1 MSKIVRLTKVLEYYD
16 GPVLFE
22 GRDSY
27 GGHYIGLAVKSKG
40 PDDLFAVI
48 GVEPDRLRRF
58 RNGSLDL
65 LTLIA
70 EREDPSWFTG
80 TQRRGS
86 SDIFEITL
94 QTELLSETDYL
105 PEQGFFLHDTL
116 VENGVVVAA
125 REYNHLVMEVSVEPT
140 EASSEHRI
148 HADTL
153 SKLLGH
159 IQTIVKH
166 AFNRSIR
173 GLSASIRSG
182 IDLKDAHALD
192 VLVPA
197 ASGSFKV
204 VLGVSKEPQ
213 DLFRRSEIAR
223 GLELVDELFSEVA
236 DPKKDVEI
244 ARNYK
249 GHLAGAYLRLL
260 KFLDEKDTGLKYSWA
275 EPADDTPRS
284 FSISHG
290 QIRPLIDELS
300 KVAKLGTET
309 VVLVGSVEKVDA
321 KVGTWRLITSDGP
334 VNGRRRDGGPGLEGV
349 VIKNKRYRFTCE
361 EELEAQEVSESEKK
375 NLYLVD
381 LEVL

>member
-1 MSKIVRLTKVLEYYD
+1 MSNTVRLTKVLEHYD

-27 GGHYIGLAVKSKG
+27 GGHYIGVAVQSEG
-40 PDDLFAVI
+40 PGDLFAVV

-65 LTLIA
+65 LALMT
-70 EREDPSWFTG
+70 EREDPTWFIG
-80 TQRRGS
+80 TQRMDGS
-86 SDIFEITL
+86 DVFDIAA
-94 QTELLSETDYL
+94 QTRPLAETDYL
-105 PEQGFFLHDTL
+105 PERGFFLHDRPAKS
-116 VENGVVVAA
+116 EVVVAA
-125 REYNHLVMEVSVEPT
+125 REYNHLVMEVSVEPP

-148 HADTL
+148 QVDTL

-159 IQTIVKH
+159 VQTIVKH

-173 GLSASIRSG
+173 GLSSSSRG
-182 IDLKDAHALD
+182 GTDFRDAHMLD

-213 DLFRRSEIAR
+213 DLFHHSEITR
-223 GLELVDELFSEVA
+223 GLALIDELFSEVA
-236 DPKKDVEI
+236 DPTKDVEI

-260 KFLDEKDTGLKYSWA
+260 KFLDEKDTGLRYSWA
-275 EPADDTPRS
+275 EPSDDTPKS
-284 FSISHG
+284 FSISRS
-290 QIRPLIDELS
+290 QLRPLIDELS
-300 KVAKLGTET
+300 KVASLGTET
-309 VVLVGSVEKVDA
+309 VVLTGVVEKVDA
-321 KVGTWRLITSDGP
+321 KAGTWRLITDEGP
-334 VNGRRRDGGPGLEGV
+334 VNGKRHESGPGLGGV
-349 VIKNKRYRFTCE
+349 VIKDKRYRFTCE
-361 EELEAQEVSESEKK
+361 EQLEAQEVSQGEKK
-375 NLYLVD
+375 TLYLLE